1 MSSTLI
7 IGIGTSGLEIIEQA
21 QQFHYEFTG
30 KNRPGNN
37 VEYIYVETNENRNPK
52 KTALGTTDIISV
64 KVPLDGAI
72 STLNKMKDNSSV
84 DSSWAPNPTQI
95 LLAGVG
101 AGGAP
106 SYGRLSIWDSGHF
119 ANLKQTILSAHQ
131 RLGVKDTKIL
141 IVGTLTGG
149 TGSGLCIDI
158 AYLANYLVNQ
168 GASKNTNG
176 LFLIPDTGSFGLD
189 KALFENAFSGL
200 AAIDKY
206 EHKGEYKTRFIDGS
220 EVVGNGPPFEFVQYL
235 SPQFND
241 NRPALSKGDLVR
253 VAGITVSLQ
262 IMDTDKPGDGLKKHF
277 ASLLL
282 ERRVDSKTND
292 RVKNSISCGFAMIQ
306 YPQYQIQ
313 ELLSIKL
320 SKEVLNNLVDS
331 ENYIDKN
338 GNKKSIKSESVNIKK
353 IAKESFES
361 ILKRG
366 YEHLD
371 GVIKV
376 SNGRLIKQALEN
388 DTESILKKNHGQA
401 TNSAFY
407 YSLFKTGLSGNYFEL
422 ISANK
427 SGLRDKLIEEI
438 YDYIGSVTN
447 DFKNIR
453 ITEMVIDQIV
463 QYIPEVL
470 KHYKEQYDLNGQ
482 DNTWDRVLQNQ
493 ITEFE
498 SKKTT
503 NGLLFITKEATLFTL
518 QQTAELAKIHIGIS
532 LLEQIKEEIQT
543 GSLSL
548 RSLSGKELP
557 SKNKVNQIAETLEM
571 VVSGNGEATSYT
583 LDMRE
588 NELNSIL
595 SSNNSCFKML
605 YVNETKE
612 QDLDTAYNNY
622 KKSID
627 SKLTVNKLFDVA
639 DLWPYLIKLD
649 SELYTNC
656 IKNAVAFVRN
666 HKFVGEANLINIIQN
681 ISANS
686 PNRDIKDL
694 FNKQPESIKNENVP
708 ALVPLDNTRHKFM
721 FDNCA
726 KLIFVS
732 KSHAEINNNLFVSKN
747 YSLDPGIAGSNAV
760 DLPDLENTIIIYQ
773 EYGYMGENQGR
784 KETFEPINH
793 ISYMNLVKEHL
804 RNVSDEPFKMKK
816 VPYLTLEE
824 FKSYIQ

>member
-72 STLNKMKDNSSV
+72 STLNKMKENSSV

-106 SYGRLSIWDSGHF
+106 SYGRLSIWDSSHF
-119 ANLKQTILSAHQ
+119 ANLKQTITSAHQ
-131 RLGVKDTKIL
+131 RLGARDTKIL

-158 AYLANYLVNQ
+158 AYLTNYLINQ

-176 LFLIPDTGSFGLD
+176 LFLIPDSSSFGLD

-200 AAIDKY
+200 TAIDKY
-206 EHKGEYKTRFIDGS
+206 QHKGSYRTKFIDGS
-220 EVVGNGPPFEFVQYL
+220 EVIGNGPPFEFVQYL

-262 IMDTDKPGDGLKKHF
+262 IMDTDKPGDGLRKHF

-292 RVKNSISCGFAMIQ
+292 RVKNSISSGFAMIQ

-313 ELLSIKL
+313 ELLSIKIA
-320 SKEVLNNLVDS
+320 KEVIYNLIDS

-338 GNKKSIKSESVNIKK
+338 GNKKSIKSDGVNIKE
-353 IAKESFES
+353 IAKENLES

-366 YEHLD
+366 YEHLG

-376 SNGRLIKQALEN
+376 SNGDLLSKALEKN
-388 DTESILKKNHGQA
+388 AESILKKNHGQA

-407 YSLFKTGLSGNYFEL
+407 YSLFKTGMAGNYFDL
-422 ISANK
+422 IIANK
-427 SGLRDKLIEEI
+427 SGLRDRLIEEI
-438 YDYIGSVTN
+438 YDYINTVTN
-447 DFKNIR
+447 EYKNVR
-453 ITEMVIDQIV
+453 ITELVIEQII

-470 KHYKEQYDLNGQ
+470 KHYKEQYDLTGK
-482 DNTWDRVLQNQ
+482 DNTWDRVLQNH
-493 ITEFE
+493 ITQFE
-498 SKKTT
+498 NQKTT
-503 NGLLFITKEATLFTL
+503 NGLLLITKEATLFAL
-518 QQTAELAKIHIGIS
+518 QQTAELAKIHSGIS
-532 LLEQIKEEIQT
+532 LLEQIREELQS
-543 GSLSL
+543 GGLSL

-557 SKNKVNQIAETLEM
+557 SKNKVNQITDTLETL
-571 VVSGNGEATSYT
+571 VKGNGEATSYT

-595 SSNNSCFKML
+595 SANNSCFKML
-605 YVNETKE
+605 YVNGSKD
-612 QDLDTAYNNY
+612 QDLDAAYNNY

-639 DLWPYLIKLD
+639 DLWPYFIRLD

-656 IKNAVAFVRN
+656 IKNAVSYVRN
-666 HKFVGEANLINIIQN
+666 NKFVGEANLINIIKN
-681 ISANS
+681 ISPTS
-686 PNRDIKDL
+686 PNRDIKVL
-694 FNKQPESIKNENVP
+694 FNKQPALIKSENVP
-708 ALVPLDNTRHKFM
+708 ALVPLDSNKYRFE

-726 KLIFVS
+726 KLIFIS
-732 KSHAEINNNLFVSKN
+732 KNHAEINNNLFLNKN
-747 YSLDPGIAGSNAV
+747 YMLDPGVSGSNAV

-773 EYGYMGENQGR
+773 EYGYMGDKEGR
-784 KETFEPINH
+784 KESFEPLNN

-804 RNVSDEPFKMKK
+804 RKVTDEPFKMKK

>member
-37 VEYIYVETNENRNPK
+37 VEYIYIETNENRNPK

-131 RLGVKDTKIL
+131 RLGARDTKIL

-158 AYLANYLVNQ
+158 AYLANYIINQ

-206 EHKGEYKTRFIDGS
+206 EHQGSYKTRFIDGS
-220 EVVGNGPPFEFVQYL
+220 EIIGNGPPFEFVQYL

-262 IMDTDKPGDGLKKHF
+262 IMDTDKPGDGFKKHF

-292 RVKNSISCGFAMIQ
+292 RIKNSLSSGFTMIQ

-320 SKEVLNNLVDS
+320 SKEVIYNLIDS

-338 GNKKSIKSESVNIKK
+338 GNKKNIKSDSVNIKK
-353 IAKESFES
+353 NAKESLES
-361 ILKRG
+361 ILARG

-376 SNGRLIKQALEN
+376 SNGRLLKQALEG
-388 DTESILKKNHGQA
+388 DTESIIKKNHSQA
-401 TNSAFY
+401 TNSAYY
-407 YSLFKTGLSGNYFEL
+407 YSLFKTGLSGNYFDL

-438 YDYIGSVTN
+438 YDYISTVTN

-453 ITEMVIDQIV
+453 ITEMVIEQIV
-463 QYIPEVL
+463 HYIPEIL
-470 KHYKEQYDLNGQ
+470 KHYKDQYDLNGQ

-493 ITEFE
+493 ITEFD
-498 SKKTT
+498 SRKS
-503 NGLLFITKEATLFTL
+503 NNSLLLLTKEATLFTL
-518 QQTAELAKIHIGIS
+518 QQTTELAKVHVGIT
-532 LLEQIKEEIQT
+532 LLEQIKEELQT
-543 GSLSL
+543 GSLNL

-557 SKNKVNQIAETLEM
+557 SKNKIYQIVETLENL
-571 VVSGNGEATSYT
+571 VKGNSESTSYT
-583 LDMRE
+583 LDIRE

-605 YVNETKE
+605 YVSGSKD
-612 QDLDTAYNNY
+612 QDLDAAYNNY

-627 SKLTVNKLFDVA
+627 AKLTVNKLFDVA
-639 DLWPYLIKLD
+639 DLWPYFIKLD
-649 SELYTNC
+649 TEMYINC
-656 IKNAVAFVRN
+656 IKNAVSFVRN
-666 HKFVGEANLINIIQN
+666 NNFVGNANLINIIQN
-681 ISANS
+681 ISVNS
-686 PNRDIKDL
+686 PNREIKEL
-694 FNKQPESIKNENVP
+694 FNKQPESIKNDIVP
-708 ALVPLDNTRHKFM
+708 ALVPLDNTKHKFEK
-721 FDNCA
+721 DNSA

-732 KSHAEINNNLFVSKN
+732 KSHAEINNQLFTTKN
-747 YSLDPGIAGSNAV
+747 YSLDPGIGGSNAV

-784 KETFEPINH
+784 KETFEPLNH

-804 RNVSDEPFKMKK
+804 RNVSDESFKMKK

-824 FKSYIQ
+824 LKSYIK